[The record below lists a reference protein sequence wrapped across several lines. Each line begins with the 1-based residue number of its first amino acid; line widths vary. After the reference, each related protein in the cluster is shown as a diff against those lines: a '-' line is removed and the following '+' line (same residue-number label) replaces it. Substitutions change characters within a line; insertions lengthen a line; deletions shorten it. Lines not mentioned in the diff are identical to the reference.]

1 MNTSWFTIIN
11 PCSGAGKAKADWP
24 GIEVMLQK
32 AGIEY
37 HPVFTEYRNH
47 AAELTM
53 EAIGKGWRRI
63 LAIGGD
69 GTANEVVNGI
79 FNQTKLP
86 TTDITLA
93 MIPVGTGNDWRRT
106 VGIPKSYS
114 EAVTTVKTGETYL
127 QDVGFVKYRTNN
139 GQEKGRYFINIA
151 GMGYDAMV
159 TAKTNLLKEMGR
171 KVSVYAYLINVFS
184 CLMKYRCTKV
194 KVTVDH
200 EVIGADLLSMNVGI
214 CKYSGGGMMQAPK
227 AIPDDGLLDVTI
239 IKKMTKFQVI
249 KNVSKLYDG
258 SFIHL
263 PQVRITRGKKVVV
276 ESEPEIALEAD
287 GEILGNSPFEIDI
300 IPRSVKIVINRG
312 YFNGGAQAASSV

>member
-11 PCSGAGKAKADWP
+11 PCSGSGKVKVDWP
-24 GIEVMLQK
+24 RIEALLQK
-32 AGIEY
+32 TGIEY
-37 HPVFTEYRNH
+37 HPRFTEYRNH
-47 AAELTM
+47 ATELTM
-53 EAIGKGWRRI
+53 DAIGKGWRRI
-63 LAIGGD
+63 LVIGGD

-79 FNQTKLP
+79 FNQTGIP

-106 VGIPKSYS
+106 VGIPKSYP

-127 QDVGFVKYRTNN
+127 QDVGFVKYQDGN

-159 TAKTNLLKEMGR
+159 ATRTNLLKELGR

-184 CLMKYRCTKV
+184 CLLKYKHTKV
-194 KVTVDH
+194 KVTADH
-200 EVIGADLLSMNVGI
+200 EEITTDLLSMNVGI

-227 AIPDDGLLDVTI
+227 AIPDDGLLDLTL
-239 IKKMTKFQVI
+239 IKKMTKFQII
-249 KNVSKLYDG
+249 KNVGKLYDG

-263 PQVRITRGKKVVV
+263 PWVHITRSQKVVV
-276 ESEPEIALEAD
+276 ESEPEITLEAD
-287 GEILGNSPFEIDI
+287 GEILGSSPFEIDI
-300 IPRSVKIVINRG
+300 IPRSVKIVINQG
-312 YFNGGAQAASSV
+312 YFKGGVQAVTSV